1 MQLGRTLITLGLL
14 LAAVGAVIVLADK
27 LGISRLP
34 GDFTWKRG
42 STTIYLPLAS
52 SIVVSVVVSLLLNLF
67 RR

>member
-1 MQLGRTLITLGLL
+1 MQIGRTLIMLGLV
-14 LAAVGAVIVLADK
+14 LAAVGAVIMVADK

-42 STTIYLPLAS
+42 NTTIYLPLAS
-52 SIVVSVVVSLLLNLF
+52 SIVVSIVVSLLLNLF